1 MIPAA
6 VLQNMLRVRR
16 SLAALSLAVVPGS
29 LAAQGAPDSA
39 KASSADS
46 AKAAAADTAIHV
58 AFGGYVDGYFAYDF
72 GRPRNIDRA
81 FTTQAVRHDEFNVN
95 LAFIDA
101 TLTGP
106 RVRGRVA
113 AQFGTSVQANY
124 AAEPHLGNFSGPDVS
139 RYIQEATAGYKV
151 SSSVWIDGGVFFAPF
166 GSENWISRDNWT
178 YTRSLIA
185 DNSPYYEAGVK
196 ATWTIDPKWTA
207 QLHVING
214 WQNISETN
222 SSKALGARVDFAPHD
237 GLSFAYDLFVGNE
250 QPDSLPSRLRTFNE
264 LIVGAS
270 ITSKLQ
276 LRGTLDIG
284 TQKHADGV
292 GTGTWN
298 GYAVVARYQLT
309 PLVALAGRVEGY
321 SDPDQFI
328 VTTGEPYGLQAGGA
342 SLGVDVAPMSKLL
355 WRSEVK
361 WLGAKNPL
369 FPNQSTSGG
378 LSKHDVAVISSLA
391 LTL

>member
-1 MIPAA
+1 M
-6 VLQNMLRVRR
+6 
-16 SLAALSLAVVPGS
+16 SLSPRGARAALAIVATSLLLLPSIAGAQ
-29 LAAQGAPDSA
+29 AAT
-39 KASSADS
+39 
-46 AKAAAADTAIHV
+46 AADTSLHV
-58 AFGGYVDGYFAYDF
+58 AFSGFVDGYFAYDF
-72 GRPRNIDRA
+72 GRPRSIDRA

-95 LAFIDA
+95 LAYVDA
-101 TLTGP
+101 TLSGA
-106 RVRGRVA
+106 RVRGRIA
-113 AQFGTSVQANY
+113 AQFGTAVQANY
-124 AAEPHLGNFSGPDVS
+124 AAEPRVGNFSGPDVS

-151 SSSVWIDGGVFFAPF
+151 SSAVWVDAGVFFSPF

-196 ATWTIDPKWTA
+196 ATWTINPRWTA

-222 SSKALGARVDFAPHD
+222 SSKAVGARVDFAPRD

-264 LIVGAS
+264 LIATANL
-270 ITSKLQ
+270 TSKLQ

-284 TQKHADGV
+284 TQRHQDGV

-298 GYAVVARYQLT
+298 GYAVVARYQAT
-309 PLVALAGRVEGY
+309 PRVAVAGRVEGY

-328 VTTGEPYGLQAGGA
+328 VATGEPYGLRATGT
-342 SLGVDVAPMSKLL
+342 SLGVDIAPMPKLL

-361 WLGAKNPL
+361 WLGAHDPL
-369 FPNQSTSGG
+369 FPDQAENSG
-378 LSKHDVAVISSLA
+378 LSKHDVAIVTSLA

>member
-1 MIPAA
+1 MSFASRLYIAAKGRRATAVIGALVAPAA
-6 VLQNMLRVRR
+6 LVSQ
-16 SLAALSLAVVPGS
+16 VPDTS
-29 LAAQGAPDSA
+29 KAP
-39 KASSADS
+39 
-46 AKAAAADTAIHV
+46 AADTSIHV

-72 GRPRNIDRA
+72 GKPRNIDRA
-81 FTTQAVRHDEFNVN
+81 FTTQAVRHDEFNIN
-95 LAFIDA
+95 LAYIDA
-101 TLTGP
+101 TLTGA

-124 AAEPHLGNFSGPDVS
+124 AAEPHIGNFSGPDVS

-151 SSSVWIDGGVFFAPF
+151 ASAVWVDAGVFFSPF

-196 ATWTIDPKWTA
+196 ATWTIDPKWSA

-222 SSKALGARVDFAPHD
+222 SSKAVGARVDFTPRD
-237 GLSFAYDLFVGNE
+237 GLAFAYDLFVGNE
-250 QPDSLPSRLRTFNE
+250 QPDSMPSRLRTFNE
-264 LIVGAS
+264 LIATVGV
-270 ITSKLQ
+270 TSKLQ
-276 LRGTLDIG
+276 LRGTLDVG
-284 TQKHADGV
+284 TQGHFDGD

-298 GYAVVARYQLT
+298 GYALVARYQLT
-309 PLVALAGRVEGY
+309 PRVALAGRVEGY

-328 VTTGEPYGLQAGGA
+328 INTSEPYGVRATGV
-342 SLGVDVAPMSKLL
+342 SLGLDVAPMPKLL

-361 WLGAKNPL
+361 WLGAHDPL
-369 FPNQSTSGG
+369 FPDHSSDA
-378 LSKHDVAVISSLA
+378 LSKHDVAVVTSLA

>member
-1 MIPAA
+1 MSARIMILTLQLIAAISSVAAPA
-6 VLQNMLRVRR
+6 L
-16 SLAALSLAVVPGS
+16 
-29 LAAQGAPDSA
+29 LAAQAAAPDS
-39 KASSADS
+39 S
-46 AKAAAADTAIHV
+46 IHV
-58 AFGGYVDGYFAYDF
+58 AFGGYIDGYFAYDF

-81 FTTQAVRHDEFNVN
+81 FTTQAARHDEFNIN
-95 LAFIDA
+95 LAYIDA
-101 TLTGP
+101 TLTGA

-124 AAEPHLGNFSGPDVS
+124 AAEPRIGNLSGPDVS

-151 SSSVWIDGGVFFAPF
+151 SSAVWVDGGVFFSPF

-196 ATWTIDPKWTA
+196 ATWTINPKWSA

-222 SSKALGARVDFAPHD
+222 SSKAAGARVDFAPHD

-250 QPDSLPSRLRTFNE
+250 QPDSMPSRLRTFNE
-264 LIVGAS
+264 VIATVGV
-270 ITSKLQ
+270 TSKLQ
-276 LRGTLDIG
+276 LRGTLDVG
-284 TQKHADGV
+284 TQKHSDGD
-292 GTGTWN
+292 GTGFWN
-298 GYAVVARYQLT
+298 GYALVARYQVA
-309 PLVALAGRVEGY
+309 PRVALAARVEGY

-328 VTTGEPYGLQAGGA
+328 VTTGHPYGLEATGA
-342 SLGVDVAPMSKLL
+342 SLGIDIAPMPRLL

-361 WLGAKNPL
+361 FLGAHDPL
-369 FPNQSTSGG
+369 FPDQSSDDA
-378 LSKHDVAVISSLA
+378 LSKHDVAIVTSLA
-391 LTL
+391 FTF

>member
-1 MIPAA
+1 MRARTYHRARA
-6 VLQNMLRVRR
+6 VA
-16 SLAALSLAVVPGS
+16 LAAISIFVVPAV
-29 LAAQGAPDSA
+29 LAAQAMADSTRPA
-39 KASSADS
+39 ADS
-46 AKAAAADTAIHV
+46 AKSAAADSSILV
-58 AFGGYVDGYFAYDF
+58 AFSGFLDSYFAYDF
-72 GRPRNIDRA
+72 GKPRDIDRA
-81 FTTQAVRHDEFNVN
+81 LTTQAVRHDEFNIN
-95 LAFIDA
+95 LAYVDA

-106 RVRGRVA
+106 RVRGRFA
-113 AQFGTSVQANY
+113 AQFGTSVQTNY
-124 AAEPHLGNFSGPDVS
+124 AAEPRIGNFSGPDVS

-151 SSSVWIDGGVFFAPF
+151 FNGVWVDAGVFFAPF

-222 SSKALGARVDFAPHD
+222 SSKALGARIDFAPRD

-264 LIVGAS
+264 IIVGAS

-276 LRGTLDIG
+276 LRGTLDVG
-284 TQKHADGV
+284 TQGHTNGE

-298 GYAVVARYQLT
+298 GYAILARYQLSQR
-309 PLVALAGRVEGY
+309 VALAGRVEGY

-328 VTTGEPYGLQAGGA
+328 INTGETYGVQASGA
-342 SLGVDVAPMSKLL
+342 SLGVDVAPMPKLL

-369 FPNQSTSGG
+369 FPDQTTGAG
-378 LSKHDVAVISSLA
+378 LSKHDVAIVSSLA

>member
-1 MIPAA
+1 MICLSFRSTRARNAIALATLLMIAAPVVLEAQTADTTKPAA
-6 VLQNMLRVRR
+6 ATTDTSVR
-16 SLAALSLAVVPGS
+16 
-29 LAAQGAPDSA
+29 
-39 KASSADS
+39 
-46 AKAAAADTAIHV
+46 V
-58 AFGGYVDGYFAYDF
+58 AFGGYIDGYYAYDF
-72 GRPRNIDRA
+72 GRPRDIDRA
-81 FTTQAVRHDEFNVN
+81 LTTQAVRHDEFNIN
-95 LAFIDA
+95 LAYIDA

-124 AAEPHLGNFSGPDVS
+124 AAEPRIGNFSGPDVS

-151 SSSVWIDGGVFFAPF
+151 SSSVWVDGGVFFAPF

-196 ATWTIDPKWTA
+196 ATWTINPKWTA
-207 QLHVING
+207 QLHVLNG

-222 SSKALGARVDFAPHD
+222 SSKAVGARVDFAPHD

-264 LIVGAS
+264 LIVGVGV
-270 ITSKLQ
+270 TSKLQ

-284 TQKHADGV
+284 TQEHADGD
-292 GTGTWN
+292 GTGIWN
-298 GYAVVARYQLT
+298 GYAIVARYQLSER
-309 PLVALAGRVEGY
+309 VALAGRVEGY

-328 VTTGEPYGLQAGGA
+328 VNTGEPYGVQATGA
-342 SLGVDVAPMSKLL
+342 SLGVDVAPMPKLL

-361 WLGAKNPL
+361 WLGAHDPL
-369 FPNQSTSGG
+369 FPNQSTDAG
-378 LSKHDVAVISSLA
+378 LSKHDVAIISSLA